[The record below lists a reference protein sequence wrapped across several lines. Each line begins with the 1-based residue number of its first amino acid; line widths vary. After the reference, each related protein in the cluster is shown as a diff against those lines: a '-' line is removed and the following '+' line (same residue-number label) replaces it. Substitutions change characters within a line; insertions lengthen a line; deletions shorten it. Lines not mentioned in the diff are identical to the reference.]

1 VEDEENSVDIADTN
15 NELSL
20 NDIITK
26 PRFTVSHH
34 TLRRKNLDN
43 SLDDYGIYDIV
54 DESGYNEYLSIFKG
68 FLKEEYLKQ
77 SGKILTQLKSS
88 FKGIIE
94 KSFDNLRLN
103 EFQNGI
109 NEIDEDKRGRRSDSC
124 LFACFQSKKKKLD
137 SNHNFTSLV
146 QDLSKSL
153 KEIKRNSKKNLID
166 DNYFVKEEFSH
177 LKKES
182 VNNVISDIVQTNKVT
197 VRLKDDVDRF
207 AEYFNIKKIVEKQE
221 NKIKVQK
228 KSSMT

>member
-1 VEDEENSVDIADTN
+1 LLIR
-15 NELSL
+15 L
-20 NDIITK
+20 
-26 PRFTVSHH
+26 F
-34 TLRRKNLDN
+34 
-43 SLDDYGIYDIV
+43 
-54 DESGYNEYLSIFKG
+54 SI
-68 FLKEEYLKQ
+68 E
-77 SGKILTQLKSS
+77 
-88 FKGIIE
+88 
-94 KSFDNLRLN
+94 
-103 EFQNGI
+103 
-109 NEIDEDKRGRRSDSC
+109 
-124 LFACFQSKKKKLD
+124 KKKLD

-228 KSSMT
+228 KKLDDLDDYKVQSECIICMENERKVIFYPCLHLIACETCAFSKLQNDCPTCHKKIEKREYVLS